1 MWIQVTETCETCKF
15 RYEIVT
21 QAGSKWNECRR
32 YPPQIGPTGDT
43 NYSVITIRD
52 WCGEYKENE

>member
-1 MWIQVTETCETCKF
+1 MTETCETCKF

-32 YPPQIGPTGDT
+32 YPPIFTPAGTVHHPM
-43 NYSVITIRD
+43 IEIRD